1 MRRLTKLTLEEPALN
16 KAHKITTATG
26 SGAARHR
33 GFTLV
38 EVLVALVVMTV
49 GMLGVAVLYVEG
61 LRLNRTSIYR
71 TLAVSL
77 TADMADRIRANSVV
91 PGSYAGAGP
100 GTDNGCV
107 NGIPLCTP
115 EQQADDDWF
124 WWFGDAQTHL
134 PAGVAAEIAVEAVP
148 GSTMNR
154 YEISLSWAEPGQLDP
169 VTYTLPIQL

>member
-1 MRRLTKLTLEEPALN
+1 VEEPALS
-16 KAHKITTATG
+16 KQEHTITTNGNSAD
-26 SGAARHR
+26 RHR

-38 EVLVALVVMTV
+38 EVLVALVVLTV

-61 LRLNRTSIYR
+61 LQLNRTSIYR
-71 TLAVSL
+71 TLAVNL
-77 TADMADRIRANSVV
+77 TADMADRIRANSGV

-107 NGIPLCTP
+107 NGIPVCTP
-115 EQQADDDWF
+115 EQQAGDDWF

-134 PAGVAAEIAVEAVP
+134 PAGVEAEIVVDAVP

-154 YEISLSWAEPGQLDP
+154 YNIGLSWAEPGQPDP
-169 VTYTLPIQL
+169 VTYKLPIQL